1 MKVYLIDLETQNVLQ
16 EFNNVIEWGFDF
28 VEYENSGRAK
38 IYCDSE
44 KEYFTDKPI
53 EEEANIFI

>member
-28 VEYENSGRAK
+28 VEYDNGGRGK
-38 IYCDSE
+38 FYCNPE

-53 EEEANIFI
+53 EEENVE